1 MKRLRKIRL
10 INWHRFE
17 NETIDVADS
26 VLISGENG
34 AGKSTILDAVQ
45 FVVTGSKA
53 NFNKAAHE
61 KGKRTLNTYIRCKTG
76 REDRPY
82 ERIGELSAH
91 IALEFYDDAK
101 KKPFIIGTVMDSAS
115 VEKEPNVIWY
125 QIENRELSDNLFLSG
140 KQVKSISVFRATNR
154 GIRTFAPT
162 IREAQKMILSRFGRI
177 ESKFFALIPKALAF
191 KPIHDIKDFVYS
203 YVLDEKEVNIDIL
216 RENVRSYQDLL
227 KMLEDVKNRISQL
240 EAISA
245 KEQSVE
251 NCIRRDRVQEY
262 FIARADL
269 DISKGV
275 ISSLKKEVSRTEAGR
290 EKLWK
295 DQKNLRSEIDDKEDL
310 LRNLDLELNS
320 DIGYQAFRDLE
331 KQERNLKELLAED
344 RRGVDSLKRSVRSA
358 LDNVGQL
365 LKRKGMSADSDG
377 RKPEDCLYE
386 YRRNLE
392 ILWDAN
398 DTTALNN
405 SLEDVLAYKKNSHG
419 QVIGRMAGIQIELKN
434 NEDKRAETEAQ
445 IRELE
450 AKRLASSAE

>member
-140 KQVKSISVFRATNR
+140 KQVKSISVF
-154 GIRTFAPT
+154 
-162 IREAQKMILSRFGRI
+162 
-177 ESKFFALIPKALAF
+177 
-191 KPIHDIKDFVYS
+191 
-203 YVLDEKEVNIDIL
+203 
-216 RENVRSYQDLL
+216 VR
-227 KMLEDVKNRISQL
+227 
-240 EAISA
+240 
-245 KEQSVE
+245 
-251 NCIRRDRVQEY
+251 
-262 FIARADL
+262 
-269 DISKGV
+269 
-275 ISSLKKEVSRTEAGR
+275 RTEVYGPLHQR
-290 EKLWK
+290 FVKH
-295 DQKNLRSEIDDKEDL
+295 
-310 LRNLDLELNS
+310 
-320 DIGYQAFRDLE
+320 
-331 KQERNLKELLAED
+331 
-344 RRGVDSLKRSVRSA
+344 RR
-358 LDNVGQL
+358 
-365 LKRKGMSADSDG
+365 
-377 RKPEDCLYE
+377 
-386 YRRNLE
+386 
-392 ILWDAN
+392 
-398 DTTALNN
+398 
-405 SLEDVLAYKKNSHG
+405 
-419 QVIGRMAGIQIELKN
+419 
-434 NEDKRAETEAQ
+434 
-445 IRELE
+445 
-450 AKRLASSAE
+450 